1 MNNMQG
7 LCLSL
12 HGIYKITGTG
22 GPEIVITR
30 KSPPLADDL
39 KMLFGAGVLGPL
51 PDNELLTRFIQ
62 NEDVAEA
69 QAAFSALVR
78 GTGRWSWESAA
89 NAKRLKDRP
98 FALLGVN
105 CDEDRSAA
113 TKAMQSERIT
123 WPNWADGRPIP
134 ARS

>member
-1 MNNMQG
+1 M
-7 LCLSL
+7 
-12 HGIYKITGTG
+12 
-22 GPEIVITR
+22 ITR

-69 QAAFSALVR
+69 QAAFSALVAR
-78 GTGRWSWESAA
+78 HGPMVLGICERMLNVSRTGPSRCLESI
-89 NAKRLKDRP
+89 
-98 FALLGVN
+98 
-105 CDEDRSAA
+105 A
-113 TKAMQSERIT
+113 TKIGRPRRRRCNPSVSHGPTGPTA
-123 WPNWADGRPIP
+123 RPIP